1 MPELKVWVLF
11 QNIWLMLM
19 VEPRWV
25 PQRDLRS
32 VLLYGGRA
40 LAITLPAWW
49 AKQFNIKP
57 GDKLEVGVARDG
69 SLILTPPAGIREDR
83 MEIEINAKNK
93 SYNYLVKEIMAAYT
107 VGFKKIRVV
116 NSDRTVLRKLK
127 KLLET
132 VVLGLSVL
140 DESENT
146 ATFYSITDLH
156 SIGFMEALKQEFKV
170 ANRMLKLSIE
180 GLANREGDV
189 LETVVETDT
198 VVDKL
203 YLYIAR
209 ILTSTLLGEKRLE
222 ELGLISYAEIPI
234 LYLSAKSIERVADHA
249 VIIASNGSKLAA
261 KGRNVSRELL
271 DALGSA
277 ADYFSRTG
285 KALVYSGLSE
295 NQDLFKAPEELM
307 GLEGLSLEEARIL
320 DSTRR
325 IIRYSL
331 DIAESVVE
339 LNIIRKA
346 LGMG

>member
-1 MPELKVWVLF
+1 MVSPFTNK
-11 QNIWLMLM
+11 WLMLM
-19 VEPRWV
+19 VEPGRTK
-25 PQRDLRS
+25 QYDLRS

-49 AKQFNIKP
+49 VKQFNLKP
-57 GDKLEVGVARDG
+57 GDKLEVRVARDG
-69 SLILTPPAGIREDR
+69 SLILAPPAGFREDR
-83 MEIEINAKNK
+83 MEIEINGKNK
-93 SYNYLVKEIMAAYT
+93 NYNYLVKEIMAAYT
-107 VGFKKIRVV
+107 VGFKKIRVA
-116 NSDRTVLRKLK
+116 NTDRAVLRRLK

-140 DESENT
+140 DESDNT

-180 GLANREGDV
+180 GLADRKGDV

-222 ELGLISYAEIPI
+222 ELGLVSYAEIPI

-249 VIIASNGSKLAA
+249 VIIASNGSKLIAD
-261 KGRNVSRELL
+261 GRKISEELL
-271 DALGSA
+271 DVLGEA

-285 KALVYSGLSE
+285 RALVYNGPPGD
-295 NQDLFKAPEELM
+295 QDLFRAPEELM

-346 LGMG
+346 LGMD